1 MPFERRV
8 VIDGRGHLYG
18 RLASIVA
25 KEILTGQRIVVVR
38 CEELVRS
45 GSLRKNELRWK
56 SFRRKRC
63 STNPKYGPIH
73 FKSPSK
79 MFWRS
84 VRGMI
89 PHKRAHGAE
98 ALRRLKVFEGVPAP
112 YDTVR
117 KVVVPS
123 ALKVLRLKPTSNN
136 IKIGELSWRV
146 GWGRSE
152 TVNKLE
158 AKRKAKALVWY
169 ERKKL
174 YRNLRDQAVKEISQ
188 DPAYKKVEPILK
200 EYGY

>member
-1 MPFERRV
+1 MFERRV

-25 KEILTGQRIVVVR
+25 KQILSGQRVVVVR

-63 STNPKYGPIH
+63 STNPKFGPIH

-89 PHKRAHGAE
+89 PHKRAHGAD
-98 ALRRLKVFEGVPAP
+98 ALRRLKVFEGVPSP
-112 YDTVR
+112 YDTVK

-123 ALKVLRLKPTSNN
+123 ALSTLRLKATANR
-136 IKIGELSWRV
+136 IRVGDLSWRV
-146 GWGRSE
+146 GWGKAE
-152 TVNKLE
+152 TVSRLE
-158 AKRKAKALVWY
+158 AKRKTQALAWY

-174 YRNLRDQAVKEISQ
+174 YRNLRARAVKEVSS
-188 DPAYKKVEPILK
+188 DPAFKKVQPILA
-200 EYGY
+200 EFGY